1 MKDFTCAIMTILGA
15 ILVIVG
21 IDAYFLFSGNLLR

>member
-1 MKDFTCAIMTILGA
+1 MKDFTYAIGAVLGA

-21 IDAYFLFSGNLLR
+21 IDAYLFFTGRLIH

>member
-1 MKDFTCAIMTILGA
+1 MKDFTYAIMTILGA

-21 IDAYFLFSGNLLR
+21 IDAYLLFSGNLLQ